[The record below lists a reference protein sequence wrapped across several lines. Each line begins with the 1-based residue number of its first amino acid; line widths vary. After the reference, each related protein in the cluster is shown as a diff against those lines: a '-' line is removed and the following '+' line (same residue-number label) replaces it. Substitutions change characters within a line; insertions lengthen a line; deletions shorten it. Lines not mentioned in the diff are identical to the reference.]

1 MSIYLTSDTHFC
13 HDKPFVY
20 EPRGFSSIQ
29 EMNETLIENW
39 NGTVSKNDIVYVLG
53 DFFLGTDY
61 DFIKNTVENLNG
73 NIYLILGNHD
83 TNAKWQFYTTISK
96 ILSVKFADII
106 VYKKRQFY
114 MSHYPTLTATLQSNP
129 EKAIFNLFGHTHSKD
144 KFYENSPYMYN
155 VAVDANDNA
164 PVSIDFIYDSI
175 MKKISETVV

>member
-1 MSIYLTSDTHFC
+1 MIYLTSDTHFC
-13 HDKPFVY
+13 HDKPFIY

-61 DFIKNTVENLNG
+61 DFIKNTVERLNG

-83 TNAKWQFYTTISK
+83 TNAKWQFYTMLSS

-129 EKAIFNLFGHTHSKD
+129 DKAIFNLFGHTHSKD

-155 VAVDANDNA
+155 VAVDANDNT

-175 MKKISETVV
+175 MTKISETVV